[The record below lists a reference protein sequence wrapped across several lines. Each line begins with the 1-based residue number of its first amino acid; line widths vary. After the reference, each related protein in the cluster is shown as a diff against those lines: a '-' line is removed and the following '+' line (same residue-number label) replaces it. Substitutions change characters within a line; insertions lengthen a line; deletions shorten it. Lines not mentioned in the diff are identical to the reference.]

1 MIWLAEQGHEIIAI
15 ELSTIAIKA
24 FFHENRLKPAK
35 QRKGKFTQWS
45 HGRIKILCGDFFA
58 LNSDDLGEID
68 TVYDRAALTALPK
81 DTRKLYV
88 EHMQNIISDSSNVF
102 LLTIEDFEA
111 DNTQQNYGQVDAE
124 ITSLYAEHFLI
135 KLTYTEAVHD
145 LSPQLPSQTAGSAE
159 FKVYKLSG
167 RGRV

>member
-1 MIWLAEQGHEIIAI
+1 
-15 ELSTIAIKA
+15 
-24 FFHENRLKPAK
+24 
-35 QRKGKFTQWS
+35 
-45 HGRIKILCGDFFA
+45 
-58 LNSDDLGEID
+58 
-68 TVYDRAALTALPK
+68 
-81 DTRKLYV
+81 
-88 EHMQNIISDSSNVF
+88 MQNIISDSSNVF